1 MKKTKSLIA
10 FETRTDDYTFS
21 ARSILCVDNVFK
33 IKNNTWDCYIYYG
46 IPGDAATDCQRA
58 TILWESS
65 TAGVDVEPV
74 LWAAIEHAN
83 NNPGSCE
90 LVDIPNSDGG
100 RLYNTGI
107 SIASQ
112 PLPTE

>member
-21 ARSILCVDNVFK
+21 AESILCVDNVFK
-33 IKNNTWDCYIYYG
+33 VVNSAWTCYVYYG
-46 IPGDAATDCQRA
+46 IPGTSASECQRA
-58 TILWESS
+58 IIQWESS
-65 TAGVDVEPV
+65 TAGVDVEPII
-74 LWAAIEHAN
+74 WAAIENAN

-107 SIASQ
+107 VITSAA
-112 PLPTE
+112 LPTE